1 MADNNALG
9 ERGESIFKTRITQG
23 NLFAIF
29 FLGDKAPIVDFF
41 MEINDENTPYPFLV
55 QVKSTTRG
63 YNEQGKLKVRVSLKK
78 YKALYARPLPTYI
91 AGVDIK
97 NETVY
102 ICSAFSDKK
111 NLKSMDTRFRLKLSS
126 PVRTK
131 RVLELLKQDVIDY
144 WTNSSISTHKK
155 SFKSSL

>member
-9 ERGESIFKTRITQG
+9 ERGESIFKTRITKE
-23 NLFAIF
+23 NLLSIY
-29 FLGDKAPIVDFF
+29 FLGEKAPIVDFLL
-41 MEINDENTPYPFLV
+41 EINDKDTPYPFMV
-55 QVKSTTRG
+55 QVKSTTTG
-63 YNEQGKLKVRVSLKK
+63 YNKEGKLKVRVTIEK
-78 YKALYARPLPTYI
+78 YKALFERPLPTYI

-111 NLKSMDTRFRLKLSS
+111 NLKSMDTKYRLKFSS
-126 PVRTK
+126 PIRTK

-144 WTNSSISTHKK
+144 WNNSNITTYKK

>member
-1 MADNNALG
+1 MADKNAQG

-23 NLFAIF
+23 DLFAIY
-29 FLGDKAPIVDFF
+29 FLGEKAPIVDFLL
-41 MEINDENTPYPFLV
+41 EINDKDTPYPFMV
-55 QVKSTTRG
+55 QVKSITTG
-63 YNEQGKLKVRVSLKK
+63 FNGEGKLKVRVSKKK
-78 YKALYARPLPTYI
+78 YKALSDRPLPTYI
-91 AGVDIK
+91 AGVDIN

-111 NLKSMDTRFRLKLSS
+111 NLKSMDTKFRLKFSS

-131 RVLELLKQDVIDY
+131 RVLERLKQDVIDY
-144 WTNSSISTHKK
+144 WNNSNISTYKK